1 MRYNERIQKARKSLR
16 KEDYVK
22 KKSTRLKPDYWDNL
36 KKVVI
41 KESEAEGGKQ

>member
-1 MRYNERIQKARKSLR
+1 MRYNERILKARKALR

-36 KKVVI
+36 KKAVI
-41 KESEAEGGKQ
+41 EESEAEGGKQ